1 MGRNTHSTK
10 CMYYIT
16 VTVLTARVGEC
27 PILCISVVA
36 TLEWMP
42 PSPPPP
48 PHTHTETLLMS
59 PLLATYTRLSSYL
72 WAVLYICLKSTDS
85 TCALLYMYWMQFID
99 QQIIPGLMTT
109 TTAMHLTFSVVMW
122 PNTSMRLYYNCWASG
137 SCCFVCVCVGP
148 VDINFVLF
156 QGTYPR
162 PIGNRILLSFPILFH
177 YSNEKW

>member
-10 CMYYIT
+10 CMCYIT

-42 PSPPPP
+42 PPS
-48 PHTHTETLLMS
+48 HTLK
-59 PLLATYTRLSSYL
+59 PCL
-72 WAVLYICLKSTDS
+72 WAPSLLLTLVCRAPCEQYCTYAWRVQIQLVHYC
-85 TCALLYMYWMQFID
+85 TCTVCNS
-99 QQIIPGLMTT
+99 LMTT

-137 SCCFVCVCVGP
+137 SFFVCVCVCVWP

-156 QGTYPR
+156 HGTYHR